1 MPATLY
7 KKFERHLGEAEYFRV
22 TIWEVDP
29 SVLGSQH
36 NFKYSMAYIVDGVC
50 VMRYD
55 NERGKGDHKHIGDQE
70 IDTQFVSIEQLFMD
84 FLADIET
91 IRRGK

>member
-7 KKFERHLGEAEYFRV
+7 KKRERHPGECEYFRV
-22 TIWEVDP
+22 VIREVNP
-29 SVLGSQH
+29 AVPGSQH

-55 NERGKGDHKHIGDQE
+55 NERGKGDHKHIDDQE
-70 IDTQFVSIEQLFMD
+70 ISTQFVNIEQLFMD